1 MSSLDFGWA
10 ARVLPRDATLVEHM
24 SVATV
29 RALAIA
35 VKCKATVAAR
45 SAGAVNERLS
55 THAIALVQ
63 DGPER
68 VAAALPDSSAAASI
82 SVVFNATATQRSM
95 LRGMALTLPGLQAD
109 AEFLQQAMDLLTA
122 CHPQYLHVERADQAA
137 AAAAINAS
145 MREAIDN
152 PVMAPDV
159 GETQRVTGAAA
170 IQLATLTTTA
180 AQTASYA
187 STPACRWPLAPQT
200 IWAMGPIAVPTSSR
214 A

>member
-1 MSSLDFGWA
+1 MSL
-10 ARVLPRDATLVEHM
+10 
-24 SVATV
+24 ATV

-35 VKCKATVAAR
+35 VKCKATGAAR

-55 THAIALVQ
+55 THAIALEQ

-82 SVVFNATATQRSM
+82 SVVFNATTAQRAM
-95 LRGMALTLPGLQAD
+95 LRGTALTLPGLQAD
-109 AEFLQQAMDLLTA
+109 AEFLQQATGLSA

-152 PVMAPDV
+152 PVMAPDA
-159 GETQRVTGAAA
+159 GETRRVTGAAA

-180 AQTASYA
+180 AQTASYT

-200 IWAMGPIAVPTSSR
+200 IWAIPPILVPT
-214 A
+214 